1 MKNEN
6 LDSYTRP
13 VFAFLT
19 FENEAGYEVAR
30 KFSEDQNDDA
40 QLLECKINIKE
51 ATEPTDIIW
60 ENRHYTEK
68 QLRSNMYRVILN
80 ATMYL
85 CGALLIITVMK
96 GGLMMLTAKYP
107 KANCALIAKQFGPKL
122 EEFAFYEYTGFY
134 DKTKNTKMTGV
145 LQCFCEQDKPSWDM
159 FSKEY
164 HQFDA
169 EQNKKLTAPI
179 CQSWYLETMTLKPF
193 LAQVTQYT
201 IIFLN
206 NALRD
211 LLVA

>member
-68 QLRSNMYRVILN
+68 
-80 ATMYL
+80 
-85 CGALLIITVMK
+85 
-96 GGLMMLTAKYP
+96 
-107 KANCALIAKQFGPKL
+107 
-122 EEFAFYEYTGFY
+122 
-134 DKTKNTKMTGV
+134 
-145 LQCFCEQDKPSWDM
+145 
-159 FSKEY
+159 
-164 HQFDA
+164 
-169 EQNKKLTAPI
+169 
-179 CQSWYLETMTLKPF
+179 
-193 LAQVTQYT
+193 
-201 IIFLN
+201 
-206 NALRD
+206 
-211 LLVA
+211 